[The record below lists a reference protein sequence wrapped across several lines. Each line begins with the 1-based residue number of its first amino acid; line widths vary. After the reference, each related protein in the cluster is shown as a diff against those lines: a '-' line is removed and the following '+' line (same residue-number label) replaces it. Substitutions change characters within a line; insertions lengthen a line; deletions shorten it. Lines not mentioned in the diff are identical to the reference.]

1 MRNLLSTRGLARFS
15 ANHPWQVIAGWVVII
30 ALAAVFAIPNLNSV
44 MTSDMLLE
52 NNPESSQGTD
62 AIERAGL
69 TDLAPVSETIIIQSN
84 NGLTVDDPAFQQLTQ
99 QVTDD
104 VRALLLE
111 WDANEADQIQFGNY
125 YELTAQ
131 GIPEA
136 AFTVSPDKTVTIINV
151 PFSDEMVDHVE
162 VAELM
167 EHLDAISS
175 DEFTVATAGMLS
187 VNEAFTVASEED
199 IVTGEAIGIPVAI
212 IILGI
217 VFGAVVAPLL
227 PLAIGIT
234 AIAMALGVVVIAGQF
249 VEQQTFIT
257 NIITVL
263 GLAVGIDYAL
273 FIVDRY
279 REFRSNGDDRRL
291 AIEHAGATATKAV
304 VFSAGT
310 VIFALAGLWIVPN
323 NIFRSLGLGA
333 VIVVAATVLVSLTL
347 LPAMLSLIGDRIN
360 WPRRKA
366 IVSIDTSHASE
377 QDAYGGFWGNITRVV
392 MRQPIVS
399 ALLAAGLLVACAI
412 PVFQLNTGFN
422 SGADGLPPSD
432 TRTAVQILEENFSAG
447 MISPV
452 RIVVEGP
459 REVSEPAIAELVAL
473 ADESPDFVP
482 GNDPIVW
489 SEDNN
494 TAILSLTLTMPSST
508 QEAFDAIKRLR
519 NDLIPQ
525 TIGQHGELQTW
536 VTGESAMSTDM
547 LASLTKFTP
556 WVFLFVLG
564 LSFVLLTLAFR
575 SIVVPVTAIVLN
587 LLSVGASYGLMV
599 LVFQKGFLI
608 DFFGFQRSPVI
619 ESWIPLLLFSI
630 LFGLSMDY
638 HVFLLS
644 RIREH
649 YDISGRNRESV
660 AIGLRTTARIITGAA
675 LIMVAVFAGMAA
687 GQVVS
692 FQQMG
697 FGLAVAVLIDA
708 TVIRSVLVPATMTLI
723 GNRNWYLPAW
733 LQWLP
738 DLRIE
743 GGVGHDT
750 PVVPESAGALNAAS
764 AD

>member
-1 MRNLLSTRGLARFS
+1 
-15 ANHPWQVIAGWVVII
+15 
-30 ALAAVFAIPNLNSV
+30 
-44 MTSDMLLE
+44 
-52 NNPESSQGTD
+52 
-62 AIERAGL
+62 
-69 TDLAPVSETIIIQSN
+69 
-84 NGLTVDDPAFQQLTQ
+84 
-99 QVTDD
+99 
-104 VRALLLE
+104 
-111 WDANEADQIQFGNY
+111 
-125 YELTAQ
+125 
-131 GIPEA
+131 
-136 AFTVSPDKTVTIINV
+136 
-151 PFSDEMVDHVE
+151 MVDHVE
-162 VAELM
+162 VKELM
-167 EHLDAISS
+167 DHLDAISN
-175 DEFTVATAGMLS
+175 DQFTVATAGMLS
-187 VNEAFTVASEED
+187 VNETFTVASEED
-199 IVTGEAIGIPVAI
+199 IVTGETIGIPIAI

-217 VFGAVVAPLL
+217 VFGAVIAPLL

-234 AIAMALGVVVIAGQF
+234 AIAMALGIVVIAGQF

-279 REFRSNGDDRRL
+279 REFRSNGDERRL

-360 WPRRKA
+360 WPRRKPV
-366 IVSIDTSHASE
+366 VSIDTSHASE
-377 QDAYGGFWGNITRVV
+377 QDAYTGFWGRITKGV

-399 ALLAAGLLVACAI
+399 AVLAAAFLVACAI

-432 TRTAVQILEENFSAG
+432 TRNAVQILEQNFSAG

-452 RIVVEGP
+452 RVVVEGP
-459 REVSEPAIAELVAL
+459 RDVAEPAIADLVNL
-473 ADESPDFVP
+473 ANQSPDYVP
-482 GNDPIVW
+482 GNDPVIW
-489 SEDNN
+489 SEDNT
-494 TAILSLTLTMPSST
+494 TAILSLTLTMPSSN

-519 NDLIPQ
+519 NELIPQ
-525 TIGQHGELQTW
+525 TLGQHSELQTW

-547 LASLTKFTP
+547 LASLSSFTP

-575 SIVVPVTAIVLN
+575 SIVVPITAIILN

-599 LVFQKGFLI
+599 LVFQHGFLI
-608 DFFGFQRSPVI
+608 DLFGFQESPVI
-619 ESWIPLLLFSI
+619 ESWIPLMLFSI

-649 YDISGRNRESV
+649 YDITGRNRESV

-708 TVIRSVLVPATMTLI
+708 TLIRSVLVPATMTLI
-723 GNRNWYLPAW
+723 GNRNWYLPSW

-743 GGVGHDT
+743 GGVGHDA
-750 PVVPESAGALNAAS
+750 PAQPDAAAAFNPAS